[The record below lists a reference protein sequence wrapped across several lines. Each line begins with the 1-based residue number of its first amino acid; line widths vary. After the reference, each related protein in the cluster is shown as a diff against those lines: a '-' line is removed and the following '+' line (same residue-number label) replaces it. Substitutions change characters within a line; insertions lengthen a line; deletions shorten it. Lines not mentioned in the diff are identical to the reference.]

1 MIKKLFLVL
10 LLLKCSLTYAQTIKT
25 DILVIGGG
33 AAGSSAAIQGARSK
47 IKTVLIE
54 AGPQLCPAMNGQ
66 AMVSIGGECNLPS
79 GIWGEFRKWVITFY
93 KKTPGYDTAYNAPL
107 RLEPYT
113 GAAIIKKMADTVK
126 NLTIKLN
133 TTVSSVKKDGDGWAV
148 TVSQDSKQQQIKAR
162 LIIDATP
169 NASIAEKM
177 NINFKPFDFN
187 TGSHQSTA
195 YRTSIATGDS
205 YPGQNGDK
213 KSNAGN
219 YPLSP
224 AYCIPL
230 SAIVAPGTENLLI
243 AGRLFPEDDIQY
255 LPNLLML
262 GQGAGAAAAFCAF
275 FKSNTHNLKART
287 VQGELLDFKGYLMP
301 FADVNPN
308 DRYFRAIQQ
317 VGATGLLKGVQNLD
331 NNVPRI
337 IFMPDSAVKTA
348 DIEPV
353 LNDIYTRTFLWFN
366 REKPAAKFT
375 VENTLSLISEITLAD
390 PKTLHITI
398 AKAWKNQYK
407 FQSDFDANRPIT
419 RREFAVLINQ
429 FLNPFARTINLSG
442 RFVN

>member
-10 LLLKCSLTYAQTIKT
+10 LLLKCSFTYAQTIKT

-33 AAGSSAAIQGARSK
+33 PAGSSAAIQGARSK

-54 AGPQLCPAMNGQ
+54 AGPQLCPGMNAQ
-66 AMVSIGGECNLPS
+66 TMVTIGGGHNLPS
-79 GIWGEFRKWVITFY
+79 GIWGEFRKWVTVFY
-93 KKTPGYDTAYNAPL
+93 KKTPGYDTVYNAPL

-133 TTVSSVKKDGDGWAV
+133 TTVGSVKKDGDGWAV
-148 TVSQDSKQQQIKAR
+148 TVSQDSKPQLIKAK
-162 LIIDATP
+162 LIIDATA

-177 NINFKPFDFN
+177 SIDFKPIDFN
-187 TGSHQSTA
+187 ADSHQSAA

-213 KSNAGN
+213 KNTSGN
-219 YPLSP
+219 YPPSP

-255 LPNLLML
+255 LPNLLTL
-262 GQGAGAAAAFCAF
+262 GQGAGATAAFCAF
-275 FKSNTHNLKART
+275 FKTTTHKLNTRA
-287 VQGELLDFKGYLMP
+287 VQGELLDFKSYLMP

-308 DRYFRAIQQ
+308 DRYFRAVQQ

-331 NNVPRI
+331 NNVPRML
-337 IFMPDSAVKTA
+337 FMPDSAVNTA

-375 VENTLSLISEITLAD
+375 VGNTLSLISEITLAD
-390 PKTLHITI
+390 PKTLHISM

-407 FQSDFDANRPIT
+407 FQSDFDVNRPIT

-429 FLNPFARTINLSG
+429 FLNPFARTIDLSG

>member
-10 LLLKCSLTYAQTIKT
+10 LLLKCSFTYAQTIKT

-66 AMVSIGGECNLPS
+66 AMVSIGGERDLPS

-148 TVSQDSKQQQIKAR
+148 TVSQDSKQQQIKTR

-177 NINFKPFDFN
+177 SNNFRPFDFDADN
-187 TGSHQSTA
+187 HQSAA
-195 YRTSIATGDS
+195 YRTAIATGGG

-213 KSNAGN
+213 KNTSGN
-219 YPLSP
+219 YPPSP

-243 AGRLFPEDDIQY
+243 AGQLFPEDDIQY

-275 FKSNTHNLKART
+275 FKTTTHKLNART
-287 VQGELLDFKGYLMP
+287 VQGELLDFKGYLIP
-301 FADVNPN
+301 FADVNQS
-308 DRYFRAIQQ
+308 DRYFRAVQQ
-317 VGATGLLKGVQNLD
+317 IGATGLLKGVQVLD
-331 NNVPRI
+331 SNGPRI
-337 IFMPDSAVKTA
+337 VFMPDSTVNTA
-348 DIEPV
+348 EIEPV

-366 REKPAAKFT
+366 REKPGAKFT

-390 PKTLHITI
+390 PKTLHISM

-407 FQSDFDANRPIT
+407 FQSGFDVSRPIT

-429 FLNPFARTINLSG
+429 FLNPFSRTIDLSG